1 MLHARKAGFW
11 TGRYEIIVEGRVVA
25 RWEPSIWR
33 TGGRFELD
41 GRHYEIR
48 GNVWGSRYGMT
59 AEDGTVVASADRVG
73 RKNWT
78 VQAAGRVYTFQRA
91 SWWRPDQILHFEG
104 RQVGSITRSS
114 MWRSDAVADLPGL
127 PVPVQVFVLAVVL
140 TMWSQQ
146 AATAAAGGGAGAA
159 AVSS

>member
-1 MLHARKAGFW
+1 MLHARKVGFW
-11 TGRYEIIVEGRVVA
+11 TGRYEIAADDRVVA

-48 GNVWGSRYGMT
+48 GNLWGNRYGMT
-59 AEDGTVVASADRVG
+59 TEGGTVVASADRVG

-78 VQAAGRVYTFQRA
+78 VEEAGRVYTFQRA

-104 RQVGSITRSS
+104 RQVGSIKRPGI
-114 MWRSDAVADLPGL
+114 WRSDAIADLPGL

-146 AATAAAGGGAGAA
+146 AATASAGGAGAVA
-159 AVSS
+159 ASS